1 MSVLV
6 QGLLRYTSP
15 DTLERLARVRMLII
29 GAGGLGSNVAFMLA
43 RSGIRRFILVDRDRV
58 EASNLNRQA
67 YFPADLGRPK
77 VEALAEHLRALDP
90 KLELD
95 CRVAEIHARNAH
107 DFFTLADAVVEAVDG
122 AATKAMLCEAAA
134 AARML
139 YVTASGLTGLGG
151 PDAVMTERRL
161 GPRMYCVGDPAVLPG
176 DSSPPLAPRVMQ
188 AAAMQANIILREL
201 M

>member
-77 VEALAEHLRALDP
+77 VEALAEPAA
-90 KLELD
+90 KVEL
-95 CRVAEIHARNAH
+95 
-107 DFFTLADAVVEAVDG
+107 
-122 AATKAMLCEAAA
+122 
-134 AARML
+134 ARMAASSCITAL
-139 YVTASGLTGLGG
+139 RLRSRTASSRTKT
-151 PDAVMTERRL
+151 A
-161 GPRMYCVGDPAVLPG
+161 
-176 DSSPPLAPRVMQ
+176 
-188 AAAMQANIILREL
+188 
-201 M
+201 